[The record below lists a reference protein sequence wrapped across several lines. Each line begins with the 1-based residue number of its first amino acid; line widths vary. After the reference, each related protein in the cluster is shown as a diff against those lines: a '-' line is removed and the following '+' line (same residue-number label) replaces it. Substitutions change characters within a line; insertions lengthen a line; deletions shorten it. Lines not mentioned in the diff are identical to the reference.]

1 MAPFLFF
8 LFPLLGLSFAEISS
22 KIGINYGRLGNN
34 LPSANQSI
42 ELIRAMNAGRVKLY
56 DADPEILKLLSGT
69 NLQVSIMVPNKEI
82 STIASDQTKADEW
95 VRNNVLPYYP
105 ETMIRYLLIGNE
117 VLSYN
122 SSDQDRQMWYDLVP
136 AMSKIKSSLKS
147 QNITNIKVGTP
158 LAMDALQST
167 FPPSKATFRADISD
181 TVMAPMLRFLNRTRS
196 FFFIDVYPFFPW
208 SSNPGNISLDFALF
222 TGNSTT
228 EYTDPGTG
236 LVYTNLLDQML
247 DSLIF
252 AMTKLGYPNIRLLIT
267 ETGWPSS
274 GDIEQP
280 GANIHNAATY
290 NRNLIHRMV
299 AKPPLGTPA
308 RPGVVIPTFIF
319 SLFDENQKTGPG
331 TERHWGLLHADGTL
345 IYDVDL
351 TGMVLKFLLPYKGV
365 VWCVVA
371 KGVSVN
377 DEELGSAVNN
387 ACIAG
392 NASATCDA
400 LSPGKEC
407 YEPVS
412 LTWHASYAFSSYWA
426 KFRSQGATCH
436 FNGLAEQTSLDP
448 TSSSTT
454 NPAIQMLRCPNI
466 ASLPSNPD
474 EFELDFGLS
483 RLSLP
488 LLFYFFRQLSLSYE
502 TQLKA

>member
-34 LPSANQSI
+34 LPSANRSI
-42 ELIRAMNAGRVKLY
+42 ELLKAMNAGRVKLY
-56 DADPEILKLLSGT
+56 DADLEILKLLSGT
-69 NLQVSIMVPNKEI
+69 NLQVSIMVPNNEI

-181 TVMAPMLRFLNRTRS
+181 TVMAPMLRFLNRT
-196 FFFIDVYPFFPW
+196 
-208 SSNPGNISLDFALF
+208 
-222 TGNSTT
+222 STM

-331 TERHWGLLHADGTL
+331 TERHWGLLHADGTP

-351 TGMVLKFLLPYKGV
+351 TGKRVLEDYEPLPEEQNNRPYKGA

-392 NASATCDA
+392 NASGTCDA

-412 LTWHASYAFSSYWA
+412 LTWHASFAFSSYWA

-448 TSSSTT
+448 SHGS
-454 NPAIQMLRCPNI
+454 CKF
-466 ASLPSNPD
+466 PSVI
-474 EFELDFGLS
+474 F
-483 RLSLP
+483 
-488 LLFYFFRQLSLSYE
+488 
-502 TQLKA
+502 

>member
-22 KIGINYGRLGNN
+22 KIGINCGRLGNN

-42 ELIRAMNAGRVKLY
+42 ELIKAMNAGRVKLY

-69 NLQVSIMVPNKEI
+69 NLQVSIMVPNNEI

-167 FPPSKATFRADISD
+167 FPPSKATFRADISN
-181 TVMAPMLRFLNRTRS
+181 TVMAPMLRFLNRT
-196 FFFIDVYPFFPW
+196 
-208 SSNPGNISLDFALF
+208 
-222 TGNSTT
+222 STT

-331 TERHWGLLHADGTL
+331 TERHWGLLHADGTP

-351 TGMVLKFLLPYKGV
+351 TGKRPLEDYEPLPEEQNNRPYKGV
-365 VWCVVA
+365 VWCVLA

-392 NASATCDA
+392 NASGTCDA

-448 TSSSTT
+448 SHGS
-454 NPAIQMLRCPNI
+454 CKF
-466 ASLPSNPD
+466 PSVI
-474 EFELDFGLS
+474 F
-483 RLSLP
+483 
-488 LLFYFFRQLSLSYE
+488 
-502 TQLKA
+502 

>member
-42 ELIRAMNAGRVKLY
+42 ELIKAMNAGRVKLY

-158 LAMDALQST
+158 LAMDTLQST

-181 TVMAPMLRFLNRTRS
+181 TVMAPMLRFLNRT
-196 FFFIDVYPFFPW
+196 
-208 SSNPGNISLDFALF
+208 
-222 TGNSTT
+222 STM

-319 SLFDENQKTGPG
+319 SLFDENQKTGAG
-331 TERHWGLLHADGTL
+331 TERHWGLLHADGTP

-351 TGMVLKFLLPYKGV
+351 TGKRPLEDYEPLPEEQNNRPYKGV

-392 NASATCDA
+392 NASGTCDA

-448 TSSSTT
+448 SHGS
-454 NPAIQMLRCPNI
+454 CKF
-466 ASLPSNPD
+466 PSVI
-474 EFELDFGLS
+474 F
-483 RLSLP
+483 
-488 LLFYFFRQLSLSYE
+488 
-502 TQLKA
+502 